1 MSEENSQIEETEPLE
16 TEREENNALPKRRFF
31 SRRNLLFGFGFI
43 AVLALFVTI
52 AVVVSY
58 RYGVFD
64 NYIKAQFVAKM
75 NDIGIVFDADVL
87 RVTVNPLKLELRNA
101 TFNDKVSGEKLFFV
115 REANLGLTVQN
126 LYAWQ
131 LSRDISLDSTDING
145 AEVWVK
151 FDENGKSNFSNLN
164 IVEDESGSRVNFKYD
179 SLKFTLNDGL
189 VHFGDAQHKLAGN
202 AKNIIFSFSPTT
214 YAVPDEQKRYNFDLT
229 STDSNFTYDQSTLE
243 KIDVRAIGIADNKGA
258 EISEFR
264 LTTPIGESTLNGTLT
279 DWERLQYNFKIN
291 STVDLTQTSTIFPLG
306 TPLRGVGNF
315 AGTVS
320 GEGDKYKVEGE
331 ISSGALS
338 ASNVYLKG
346 LNVAATVQGTNSM
359 YEANG
364 TAIAELLTFEDFR
377 IDFPK
382 IVGNVRGTGTDFKW
396 IGELQAVAAKSPSL
410 SLGGLFISDAVAEYK
425 EEKFGITAGNARAA
439 SFIIG
444 GETEFQNLRT
454 SNLKVSKNG
463 DELEISAPNARTDSF
478 KTEDFKVN
486 GVTGKNVRVKDRP
499 QDTVVKVDNLTAESA
514 DVEKNRLK
522 NLKADSFEFKKEGE
536 TIDLSAKNLR
546 ADGLDTNGAQIAGL
560 DASNITLKD
569 VPAETVIFS
578 DNLRVAKITT
588 DAAVLG
594 SLNIAGV
601 RLTIREGRVEGT
613 SNNFD
618 AGNVML
624 TKSSSLPQ
632 GGNLENV
639 KVAKP
644 VFILEPSGR
653 YRASADMSLGGGV
666 LGSVSLGSAS
676 ASVVAENDQVALT
689 NLTADV
695 MQGKVNGNATI
706 ALVNNRKSQINA
718 EFSNLDVAKLLA
730 LQGGQIL
737 PVEGQTTGNVDLS
750 FNGTNFKTASGT
762 INADIAA
769 NAGTVERGFVPVNG
783 RLELVA
789 TDGLFN
795 VNVARLNTEK
805 SELNANGRFDLGGDD
820 SDLTVSLNS
829 SDASEIERVI
839 RVLSLSP
846 ELQQQAEEL
855 NLQFAGNFTFNG
867 SLRGN
872 LSNPTVEG
880 RAELASLVLS
890 GRDVGSIGLGV
901 FVSPEL
907 IALRDARFQERGG
920 GSVAFS
926 LDVPR
931 TGANNISLE
940 ATVDKVNTGTLLSF
954 LPVSLP
960 ATVQNLNAKASGTLK
975 LNGLPK
981 EMTGEANI
989 SSGAGTLNGEPF
1001 DGFDSRVLFTGDLVT
1016 VEKFSAK
1023 FGDGTLNANGTYN
1036 TSSTLFDFTVTGQNV
1051 LLSRVRPF
1059 IPNSQNLPDI
1069 NGTVDLTAKATGE
1082 GSNSSTYNVN
1092 FSGNGRNV
1100 TINNRSVGEVTFNGT
1115 TENQQF
1121 NANLT
1126 ADFNGQPQTITANVN
1141 FADPNL
1147 PFRAETNFNNSELS
1161 PFISLIRE
1169 QGENDVEI
1177 TGTATGKVFLAGNL
1191 SSIDAEGKRVFS
1203 TDNLS
1208 GSANFSQLAL
1218 QIGETPLT
1226 AVEPVSVRFNTA
1238 EVVVENAKFAGGG
1251 SNIVVSG
1258 TKALTDTG
1266 INNLNV
1272 DGSINLSI
1280 FNALS
1285 RNTFFAGIAT
1295 VSVRLTGVNK
1305 TARLNGTADLKNS
1318 SVAAFIGAERITF
1331 ERLNGRIFFT
1341 SNQAQI
1347 DELTGFLGGGR
1358 ITASGGAY
1366 VEGLQLQRFRFN
1378 VSGNNITAPLPEG
1391 FVTTGDA
1398 NIEFTGYREGTVM
1411 NSLIRGEIFAR
1422 RSVYTK
1428 DIDLADVV
1436 SGRSSGSLSE
1446 GSSSDS
1452 DSFIGTPKL
1461 DISIEGRDALTVRNN
1476 VAELTASASLRVT
1489 GDTEFPQVTGRITAN
1504 SGTVF
1509 FRNDRY
1515 EVQRGELTF
1524 PPNTTIEPYI
1534 NLQAETEIRGYQI
1547 IVNLVG
1553 DLTNTDS
1560 LSANVRSNPAL
1571 PQADVISLITTGNL
1585 ANTEA
1590 GIPTLAQS
1598 GINTAAEILT
1608 DSLINNPARK
1618 ATDRLFGLNVFEID
1632 PIISGQRLNASARL
1646 TVGRQI
1652 NKNLLATYST
1662 NLSQDQNQVL
1672 ALEYRVSNRLS
1683 FVAQYQ
1689 QRSLSNVTQRNN
1701 SFSFEIRLRKRF

>member
-1 MSEENSQIEETEPLE
+1 MSEENSQIEKTEPLE
-16 TEREENNALPKRRFF
+16 TEREENNAPPKRRFF
-31 SRRNLLFGFGFI
+31 SRRNLLFGFGLI
-43 AVLALFVTI
+43 AVLAFFVMI
-52 AVVVSY
+52 AVFVSY

-75 NDIGIVFDADVL
+75 NEIGVVFDADVL

-101 TFNDKVSGEKLFFV
+101 TFNDKTSGEKLFFV

-151 FDENGKSNFSNLN
+151 FDENGKSNFSNLK
-164 IVEDESGSRVNFKYD
+164 IVEDERGSRVNFKYD
-179 SLKFTLNDGL
+179 TVKFTLNDGL
-189 VHFGDAQHKLAGN
+189 VHFGDVQHKLAGN
-202 AKNIIFSFSPTT
+202 AKNIIFLFSPTDT
-214 YAVPDEQKRYNFDLT
+214 SVPDEQKRYNFDLT
-229 STDSNFTYDQSTLE
+229 STDSNFTYDESTLE
-243 KIDVRAIGIADNKGA
+243 KIDIRAVGIADDKGA
-258 EISEFR
+258 EISQFK

-291 STVDLTQTSTIFPLG
+291 STVDLTQTSTVFPLG

-320 GEGDKYKVEGE
+320 GEGDNYKVEGE
-331 ISSGALS
+331 ISSDALS
-338 ASNVYLKG
+338 ASNVYLKA

-377 IDFPK
+377 IEFPK
-382 IVGNVRGTGTDFKW
+382 IAGNVRGTGTDFKW

-425 EEKFGITAGNARAA
+425 EENFGITAGNARTS

-454 SNLKVSKNG
+454 SNLKVAQNG
-463 DELEISAPNARTDSF
+463 ENLEISAPNVRSDTF
-478 KTEDFKVN
+478 KTEDFKIN

-499 QDTVVKVDNLTAESA
+499 QDTVVQVDNLTAESA
-514 DVEKNRLK
+514 DVEKTRLK
-522 NLKADSFEFKKEGE
+522 NLNANGFEFKKEGE

-546 ADGLDTNGAQIAGL
+546 ADGLDTDGAQITGL
-560 DASNITLKD
+560 DASNITFKD

-578 DNLRVAKITT
+578 DNTRIAKITT
-588 DAAVLG
+588 DAAILG
-594 SLNIAGV
+594 NLNIAGV
-601 RLTIREGRVEGT
+601 RLTIRQGRVEGT
-613 SNNFD
+613 SKDFD
-618 AGNVML
+618 AGNVAL
-624 TKSSSLPQ
+624 TKSDSLPQ
-632 GGNLENV
+632 GGNIENV

-666 LGSVSLGSAS
+666 LGSVSLGAAR

-706 ALVNNRKSQINA
+706 ALVNSRKSQINA

-750 FNGTNFKTASGT
+750 FNGTNFKTASGA
-762 INADIAA
+762 INADITA
-769 NAGTVERGFVPVNG
+769 NAGTTERGFVPVNG

-820 SDLTVSLNS
+820 SNLTVALNS

-846 ELQQQAEEL
+846 ELQERAEEL
-855 NLQFAGNFTFNG
+855 NLNFAGNFTFNG

-872 LSNPTVEG
+872 LSDPTVEG

-890 GRDVGSIGLGV
+890 GRDVGSIGLGIL
-901 FVSPEL
+901 VSPEL

-920 GSVAFS
+920 GTVAFN

-931 TGANNISLE
+931 TGLNNISLD
-940 ATVDKVNTGTLLSF
+940 ASVDKVNTGTLLSF
-954 LPVSLP
+954 LPIDLP
-960 ATVQNLNAKASGTLK
+960 ATIQDLKAQASGTLK

-1001 DGFDSRVLFTGDLVT
+1001 DGFDSRILFTGDLVN
-1016 VEKFSAK
+1016 VEKFTAK
-1023 FGDGTLNANGTYN
+1023 LGNGTLNANGTYN
-1036 TSSTLFDFTVTGQNV
+1036 TTSTLFDFTVTGQDV
-1051 LLSRVRPF
+1051 LLARVRPF

-1069 NGTVDLTAKATGE
+1069 NGTINLTAKATGE
-1082 GSNSSTYNVN
+1082 GSNSATYDVN
-1092 FSGNGRNV
+1092 FNGNGRNV
-1100 TINNRSVGEVTFNGT
+1100 TVNNRSVGEVTFNGK
-1115 TENQQF
+1115 TENQKF

-1126 ADFNGQPQTITANVN
+1126 ADFNGQPQTITAKID
-1141 FADPNL
+1141 FADANL
-1147 PFRAETNFNNSELS
+1147 PFSAETNFNNSQLS
-1161 PFISLIRE
+1161 PFISLVRE

-1177 TGTATGKVFLAGNL
+1177 TGTATGRVFLAGNL
-1191 SSIDAEGKRVFS
+1191 STEIDGKRQFS

-1218 QIGETPLT
+1218 QIGETPLN
-1226 AVEPVSVRFNTA
+1226 AVGPVSVRFNTT
-1238 EVVVENAKFAGGG
+1238 EVVVDSAKFSGGG

-1258 TKALTDTG
+1258 TKALTENG
-1266 INNLNV
+1266 INNLTV

-1285 RNTFFAGIAT
+1285 RNAFFAGIST

-1358 ITASGGAY
+1358 ITASGGAS

-1378 VSGNNITAPLPEG
+1378 VSGNNITTPLPEG

-1436 SGRSSGSLSE
+1436 SGRSTGSLSE
-1446 GSSSDS
+1446 GSSSSS

-1461 DISIEGRDALTVRNN
+1461 DISIEGRDALTIRNN
-1476 VAELTASASLRVT
+1476 VADLTASASLRVT

-1524 PPNTTIEPYI
+1524 PPNTTIEPFI

-1547 IVNLVG
+1547 IVNLIG
-1553 DLTNTDS
+1553 ELSNTDT
-1560 LSANVRSNPAL
+1560 LNATVRSNPAL

-1585 ANTEA
+1585 ANNEA

-1618 ATDRLFGLNVFEID
+1618 ATDKLFGLNVFEID

-1689 QRSLSNVTQRNN
+1689 QRSLGNVTQRNN
-1701 SFSFEIRLRKRF
+1701 GFSFEIRLRKRF

>member
-1 MSEENSQIEETEPLE
+1 MSEEKVENTEPLE
-16 TEREENNALPKRRFF
+16 PEREENSAPPKRRFF
-31 SRRNLLFGFGFI
+31 SRRNLLFGFGLI
-43 AVLALFVTI
+43 AVLAFFVTV
-52 AVVVSY
+52 AVFVSY

-101 TFNDKVSGEKLFFV
+101 TFNDKTSGEKLFFV

-151 FDENGKSNFSNLN
+151 FDENGKSNFSNLK
-164 IVEDESGSRVNFKYD
+164 IVEDEKGSRVNFKYD

-189 VHFGDAQHKLAGN
+189 VHFGDVQHKLAGN
-202 AKNIIFSFSPTT
+202 AKNIIFLFSPTT

-229 STDSNFTYDQSTLE
+229 STDSNFTYDESTLE
-243 KIDVRAIGIADNKGA
+243 KIDVRAVGIADNLGA

-264 LTTPIGESTLNGTLT
+264 LTTPIGESTLSGKLT

-291 STVDLTQTSTIFPLG
+291 STVDLTQTSTVFPLG

-331 ISSGALS
+331 ISSDALS

-364 TAIAELLTFEDFR
+364 KAIAELLTFEDFR
-377 IDFPK
+377 IEFPK
-382 IVGNVRGTGTDFKW
+382 ISGNVRGTGTDFKW

-425 EEKFGITAGNARAA
+425 EEKFGISAGNARAN

-444 GETEFQNLRT
+444 GDTEFKNLQT
-454 SNLKVSKNG
+454 SNIKLAKNG
-463 DELEISAPNARTDSF
+463 EELNITAPNARADSF
-478 KTEDFKVN
+478 KTEDYQIN
-486 GVTGKNVRVKDRP
+486 GVRGKNVRVKDRP
-499 QDTVVKVDNLTAESA
+499 KDTIVQADNLTAEST
-514 DVEKNRLK
+514 DTKNARLK
-522 NLKADSFEFKKEGE
+522 NLNADNFEFKKEGE
-536 TIDLSAKNLR
+536 TVDLSAKNLR
-546 ADGLDTNGAQIAGL
+546 AENLDADGAQINGL
-560 DASNITLKD
+560 EAANVTLKD

-578 DNLRVAKITT
+578 DNTRIAKITT
-588 DAAVLG
+588 NAATLG

-601 RLTIREGRVEGT
+601 RLTIRQGRVEAT

-618 AGNVML
+618 AGNVAL
-624 TKSSSLPQ
+624 TKSNSLPN
-632 GGNLENV
+632 GGTIENV
-639 KVAKP
+639 KVEKP

-653 YRASADMSLGGGV
+653 YRATADMSLGGGV
-666 LGSVSLGSAS
+666 LGSVSLGAAR
-676 ASVVAENDQVALT
+676 ASVTAENDLVSLT

-706 ALVNNRKSQINA
+706 ALVNSRKSQINA
-718 EFSNLDVAKLLA
+718 QFSNLDVAKLLA

-737 PVEGQTTGNVDLS
+737 PVEGQTTGNVDLT
-750 FNGTNFKTASGT
+750 FNGTNFKTASGA
-762 INADIAA
+762 INADITA
-769 NAGTVERGFVPVNG
+769 NAGTADRGFVPVNG
-783 RLELVA
+783 RVELVA

-805 SELNANGRFDLGGDD
+805 SELNASGKFDLGGDD
-820 SDLTVSLNS
+820 SNLTVSLNS
-829 SDASEIERVI
+829 TDASEIDRVI

-846 ELQQQAEEL
+846 ELQQRAEDL

-867 SLRGN
+867 NLSGN

-901 FVSPEL
+901 FISPET

-931 TGANNISLE
+931 TGANNISLD
-940 ATVDKVNTGTLLSF
+940 ASVDKVNTGTLLSF

-960 ATVQNLNAKASGTLK
+960 ATVRDLKAKASGNLK
-975 LNGLPK
+975 LSGLPK
-981 EMTGEANI
+981 EMQGEANI
-989 SSGAGTLNGEPF
+989 TSGAGTLNGEPF
-1001 DGFDSRVLFTGDLVT
+1001 DGFDSRVLFAGDLVT
-1016 VEKFSAK
+1016 VEKFTAK

-1036 TSSTLFDFTVTGQNV
+1036 TSSTLFDFTVKGQNV
-1051 LLSRVRPF
+1051 ALARVRPF
-1059 IPNSQNLPDI
+1059 IPNSQKIPEI
-1069 NGTVDLTAKATGE
+1069 NGTIDLTANATGE
-1082 GSNSSTYNVN
+1082 GNNSATYNIN
-1092 FSGNGRNV
+1092 FNGKGNSV
-1100 TINNRSVGEVTFNGT
+1100 TFNNRAVGDVTFNGT
-1115 TENQQF
+1115 TENREF
-1121 NANLT
+1121 NGDLT
-1126 ADFNGQPQTITANVN
+1126 IDFNGQPQKITANVN

-1147 PFRAETNFNNSELS
+1147 PFRAETNFKNSQLA
-1161 PFISLIRE
+1161 PFVALFRDQAE
-1169 QGENDVEI
+1169 GDVEI
-1177 TGTATGKVFLAGNL
+1177 TGIATGKVLLAGNL
-1191 SSIDAEGKRVFS
+1191 SAEVDGKRQFT

-1218 QIGETPLT
+1218 QIGDTPLN
-1226 AVEPVSVRFNTA
+1226 AVEPVSVRFNTS
-1238 EVVVENAKFAGGG
+1238 EVVVESARFAGGG

-1258 TKALTDTG
+1258 TKALTENG
-1266 INNLNV
+1266 VNNLNV
-1272 DGSINLSI
+1272 DGSINLSVL
-1280 FNALS
+1280 NALS

-1295 VSVRLTGVNK
+1295 VSVRLTGVNA

-1318 SVAAFIGAERITF
+1318 SVAAFVGAERLTF
-1331 ERLNGRIFFT
+1331 ERLNGRIYFT

-1347 DELTGFLGGGR
+1347 DDLSGFLGGGR
-1358 ITASGGAY
+1358 INASGGAL
-1366 VEGLQLQRFRFN
+1366 VEGLKLQRFRLN
-1378 VSGNNITAPLPEG
+1378 LNGTNITVPFPEG
-1391 FVTTGDA
+1391 FTTTGDA
-1398 NIEFTGYREGTVM
+1398 DLELTGYREGTEM
-1411 NSLIRGEIFAR
+1411 NSLIRGQIFAR

-1436 SGRSSGSLSE
+1436 SGRSTGSLSQSD
-1446 GSSSDS
+1446 SSSS

-1489 GDTEFPQVTGRITAN
+1489 GDTEFPQVTGRITAT

-1553 DLTNTDS
+1553 DLTNTDT

-1618 ATDRLFGLNVFEID
+1618 ATDKLFGLNVFEID